1 MKLEI
6 LRTEHGRDIFRL
18 CCDLK
23 EISNILPTFLYIEN
37 NEISGEK
44 FYVFEIAYASG
55 MPKEIVKL
63 DGQALIDP
71 KSFFK
76 AIISKTCGGTFTGSA
91 GNLKY
96 LVDRWLGTRIPTI
109 ASVPYIGYVPSLGA
123 YVFNEHAYSA
133 GKEIKLNEYEY
144 FEIGKAGIKTTL
156 SNFKIDTT
164 GEFNPGWLHD
174 FSGRSTGRA

>member
-1 MKLEI
+1 MKKTLEKEAQDDPEMKLKS
-6 LRTEHGRDIFRL
+6 LRTEYGRDIFRL

-23 EISNILPTFLYIEN
+23 EISNILPSFLYIEN

-44 FYVFEIAYASG
+44 LYVFEIAYVSE
-55 MPKEIVKL
+55 MPKEIAKL

-76 AIISKTCGGTFTGSA
+76 AIISKSCCGMFTGSA

-109 ASVPYIGYVPSLGA
+109 AAVPHIGYVPSLGG
-123 YVFNEHAYSA
+123 VC
-133 GKEIKLNEYEY
+133 L
-144 FEIGKAGIKTTL
+144 
-156 SNFKIDTT
+156 
-164 GEFNPGWLHD
+164 
-174 FSGRSTGRA
+174 R

>member
-1 MKLEI
+1 M
-6 LRTEHGRDIFRL
+6 
-18 CCDLK
+18 
-23 EISNILPTFLYIEN
+23 
-37 NEISGEK
+37 
-44 FYVFEIAYASG
+44 FEIAYASG

-109 ASVPYIGYVPSLGA
+109 ASVPYIGYVPSLGRMSSMSTPTA
-123 YVFNEHAYSA
+123 RARRSSSTSMNILKS
-133 GKEIKLNEYEY
+133 GK
-144 FEIGKAGIKTTL
+144 
-156 SNFKIDTT
+156 
-164 GEFNPGWLHD
+164 
-174 FSGRSTGRA
+174 RASKRRFPISR